1 MIIVGLTGSIG
12 SGKSFIANFLKL
24 KRIPIYYAD
33 KEANKILINDSSV
46 KTKIANLFPEVYI
59 NKKINKTKLG
69 SLVFKDKRKLKKL
82 ENIIHP
88 KVGQAKRKF
97 LSFHRKKKA
106 RLVILE
112 IPILFET
119 NGHKG
124 CDFTILVFVN
134 KKKHLKRVL
143 SRGNMDKKKLEEIL
157 SNQMSLEEKKKKADF
172 IINNS
177 FGKKETI
184 EKVEKTIKQI
194 LSTSL

>member
-1 MIIVGLTGSIG
+1 M
-12 SGKSFIANFLKL
+12 
-24 KRIPIYYAD
+24 
-33 KEANKILINDSSV
+33 
-46 KTKIANLFPEVYI
+46 
-59 NKKINKTKLG
+59 
-69 SLVFKDKRKLKKL
+69 VFKNKRKLKKL

-119 NGHKG
+119 NGHKE

-157 SNQMSLEEKKKKADF
+157 SNQMPLEEKKKKADF

-184 EKVEKTIKQI
+184 EKVEKIIKQI